1 MMRFLLF
8 LLSVLFLF
16 VPVFAQRKEIRQAR
30 TDIKNRSNLENAE
43 STMRNL
49 LKDSANIRNVKI
61 YHTLAD
67 VVRAQYESVNEKLYL
82 KENTDTAVFFNTA
95 RKMFL
100 AFESLDSIDML
111 PDEKGKVKLRYR
123 KKNAE
128 YLNKY
133 KRNLYNGGIYFIR
146 KKDYSSAYDILDTYI
161 DCSRQPLFS
170 GNEKT
175 EVDSLLSSAAFW
187 TMFCGYKL
195 GKPDSTLKYS
205 SLALADKSYR
215 QRSFTYMAEAYLR
228 KKDTLK
234 YVETLKNGF
243 EENKMSK
250 FFFTRLMDYYNNS
263 NQLDSAMNV
272 VDTALKNDSK
282 NTLFLFAKSNMALNM
297 GRYAECIE
305 ISDTLIARNDT
316 FPDVFL
322 NAGVSYINLAVAL
335 DKDIKSKKKNKNRIL
350 DYYLRALPYM
360 EKYRAMA
367 PDDKE
372 RWAPSLYNIYLRLN
386 MGRKFEEIS
395 EVLRQMR
402 K

>member
-1 MMRFLLF
+1 MMRFLSL
-8 LLSVLFLF
+8 LLSVFLF
-16 VPVFAQRKEIRQAR
+16 VPSIAQKKEIRQAR

-49 LKDSANIRNVKI
+49 LKDSANRRNVKI

-67 VVRAQYESVNEKLYL
+67 AVRAQYEAANEKLYL
-82 KENTDTAVFFNTA
+82 NENTDTAAFFNTA

-111 PDEKGKVKLRYR
+111 PNEKGKVKLRFR

-133 KRNLYNGGIYFIR
+133 KRNLYNGGIFFVR
-146 KKDYSSAYDILDTYI
+146 KKDFGPAYDILDTYI
-161 DCSRQPLFS
+161 DCNRQPLFS
-170 GNEKT
+170 GNDESAG
-175 EVDSLLSSAAFW
+175 DSLLPSAAFW

-195 GKPDSTLKYS
+195 GRPDSALKYS
-205 SLALADKSYR
+205 SLALDSKTYR
-215 QRSFTYMAEAYLR
+215 RRAFTYMAEAYLQ

-234 YVETLKNGF
+234 YVETLKRGF
-243 EENKMSK
+243 DENKRSK

-272 VDTALKNDSK
+272 VDTALKNDST

-297 GRYAECIE
+297 GKYAECIE

-322 NAGVSYINLAVAL
+322 NAGVSYLNMALAL
-335 DKDIKSKKKNKNRIL
+335 DKDVKSKKKYKNKIL

-360 EKYRAMA
+360 ERYRAMA

-372 RWAPSLYNIYLRLN
+372 KWAPSLYNIYLKLN